1 MGGRLDSGVYNL
13 VEYNKSV
20 MELVENIQKNHPNI
34 EMNFTNQH
42 LELPQQMVKID
53 ERILKLYNGEKLSF
67 EEEMIVLKNHFET
80 SSI

>member
-1 MGGRLDSGVYNL
+1 
-13 VEYNKSV
+13 